1 MSDFQTAAMKSS
13 YCVRAFLA
21 LLMTAFGAAVVQA
34 ADRNTDAPRGPRPVD
49 SVRVERGPSPPGERL
64 AGVQPRIG
72 GFPIESVL
80 DEEQRAEFRQAMQ
93 SHREELRD
101 LEQRAAKLRR
111 EYDEALFA
119 ENLDEKLVREKSTAL
134 AEIDTDRALIRA
146 RAFAKVRPSLS
157 DEQLERLRNFRA
169 DMQRDMR
176 PQAGV
181 FRGPRDG
188 EGQFDNRPD
197 RPRRLRPPGE
207 EDRGTGLPPPA
218 PPEPPPAPA
227 PK

>member
-1 MSDFQTAAMKSS
+1 MKPFP
-13 YCVRAFLA
+13 CFRASLTLLPA
-21 LLMTAFGAAVVQA
+21 LLGGVLIQA
-34 ADRNTDAPRGPRPVD
+34 AEQPPDVPRGPRPVD
-49 SVRVERGPSPPGERL
+49 NLRVERRPGGPGERM
-64 AGVQPRIG
+64 AGVQPRAG
-72 GFPIESVL
+72 GFPIASVL
-80 DEEQRAEFRQAMQ
+80 NEEQRVEFRQEMQ
-93 SHREELRD
+93 AHREEMRD
-101 LEQRAAKLRR
+101 LEQRAARLRR

-119 ENLDEKLVREKSTAL
+119 EKLDEKLVREKSKAL

-157 DEQLERLRNFRA
+157 DEQLERVKNLRA
-169 DMQRDMR
+169 DIQRDMR
-176 PQAGV
+176 PPPGV
-181 FRGPRDG
+181 RGPRDG

-197 RPRRLRPPGE
+197 RSRRPRPPQE